1 MASLSR
7 FLHSATTF
15 LVENFGLG
23 GLFVVALLDSS
34 FLSLPEVNDILVVTL
49 SLADRDRFWL
59 YALVAALGSTTGC
72 AALHALGKNGG
83 RAILQRRVSPA
94 RIAKLQATFRRFDL
108 FAVLVPSL
116 LPPPCPFKIFV
127 LASGV
132 FGMSYARFLV
142 TVMVGRSVRY
152 LSAALARA
160 ALRRDL
166 PGPRPRLRLRARAVG
181 GRGPAPGLADQA
193 HEPASSR
200 PRSGARR
207 ADLRRCAR

>member
-7 FLHSATTF
+7 FLHETTTF

-23 GLFVVALLDSS
+23 GLFVIALLDSS

-83 RAILQRRVSPA
+83 QAILQRRVSAA

-116 LPPPCPFKIFV
+116 LPPPCPFKVFV

-152 LSAALARA
+152 LSAAWLALRYGQTFLVHARA
-160 ALRRDL
+160 YAYELALSAVAVLLLVWLIKRTS
-166 PGPRPRLRLRARAVG
+166 LRHRALDPA
-181 GRGPAPGLADQA
+181 RG
-193 HEPASSR
+193 ER
-200 PRSGARR
+200 T
-207 ADLRRCAR
+207 